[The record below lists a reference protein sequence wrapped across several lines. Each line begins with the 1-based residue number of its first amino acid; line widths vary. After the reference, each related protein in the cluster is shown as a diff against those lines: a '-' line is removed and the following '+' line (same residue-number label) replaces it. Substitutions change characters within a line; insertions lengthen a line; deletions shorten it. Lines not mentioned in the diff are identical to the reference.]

1 MKTLQ
6 ILVLGFFCA
15 LLMFFGVK
23 TLFRADNAPL
33 LRPDHET
40 GESLSTTVDS
50 DVDPIKTPALPDSA
64 TSEPTPP
71 IPQTNKSDLLPLTI
85 STLDGLSDKSIAW
98 GFGKSVNEQNQS
110 TACLALQE
118 KYKDLGSVFIMDTNK
133 VYLSFDLGYEAG
145 FTGAILDT
153 LKANDVKAIFF
164 LTGSY
169 AKKQE
174 ELVKRILAE
183 GHTIGNHSATHAD
196 MTTLDDAAAKEEI
209 MGMHRIMEEKYSY
222 SPYLFRFPAGA
233 FSEKSLAIAAQNG
246 YHSVFWSFGYSDWD
260 NAAQP
265 EPTAALEKTTKA
277 LHKGGVYLLHPM
289 ETNSKILDEL
299 IKTARQQGFEFGV
312 L

>member
-1 MKTLQ
+1 LQ
-6 ILVLGFFCA
+6 IFVLGLFCA

-23 TLFRADNAPL
+23 TLFSAKPLPLDSQSQVASTSAACVPDSTSPATQSDPQPDTSPAADSAK
-33 LRPDHET
+33 T
-40 GESLSTTVDS
+40 GLPAINLPALEALSTD
-50 DVDPIKTPALPDSA
+50 
-64 TSEPTPP
+64 
-71 IPQTNKSDLLPLTI
+71 
-85 STLDGLSDKSIAW
+85 SIAW

-118 KYKDLGSVFIMDTNK
+118 KYKDLGSVFIMDTDK

-145 FTGAILDT
+145 FTPAILDT

-169 AKKQE
+169 AKNQE

>member
-1 MKTLQ
+1 SPAAGATKTGLPA
-6 ILVLGFFCA
+6 I
-15 LLMFFGVK
+15 
-23 TLFRADNAPL
+23 NP
-33 LRPDHET
+33 
-40 GESLSTTVDS
+40 
-50 DVDPIKTPALPDSA
+50 PALDTLA
-64 TSEPTPP
+64 TNS
-71 IPQTNKSDLLPLTI
+71 IP
-85 STLDGLSDKSIAW
+85 W

-118 KYKDLGSVFIMDTNK
+118 KYKDLGSVFIMDTDK

-145 FTGAILDT
+145 FTAAILDT